1 MQLFFDVREVVRTSS
16 GLLNNARDW
25 LEVLKSSKI
34 FLQLRLS
41 SEVVGKS
48 SEVVGNIRRSSEVF
62 RNLRQSSEDVDEKC
76 HAFYWKKI
84 GRYTPA
90 PPCTMHL
97 NTLTGP
103 DLYTGLQWQ
112 IPSDGSNLR
121 WGMALIDWLLIY
133 ATKETDDPELSIS
146 YTVSYWKQRSS
157 TRDAGVRDTDLQ
169 LPSTCDPACLCTNTL
184 EQRATR
190 NQLLAGYKS
199 SGDSDF
205 QNNANRLLVIMFP
218 GYTVQTMAS
227 NTSSRLLLT
236 L

>member
-25 LEVLKSSKI
+25 LEVLKSLKI

-90 PPCTMHL
+90 PPMHDAL
-97 NTLTGP
+97 KHPNRTWSLYRTSMADSVWWLEFEMRNGTDRLIINLCHERDRWPRIINILYCILLKTTIFNERCRSTGYWP
-103 DLYTGLQWQ
+103 SASFNLWSSLSLHQYNWAKSNKKPTARRVQKLWWQ
-112 IPSDGSNLR
+112 R
-121 WGMALIDWLLIY
+121 
-133 ATKETDDPELSIS
+133 LSEQCKPAFGN
-146 YTVSYWKQRSS
+146 YVP
-157 TRDAGVRDTDLQ
+157 GVH
-169 LPSTCDPACLCTNTL
+169 S
-184 EQRATR
+184 
-190 NQLLAGYKS
+190 
-199 SGDSDF
+199 
-205 QNNANRLLVIMFP
+205 ANYGQQYFI
-218 GYTVQTMAS
+218 
-227 NTSSRLLLT
+227 
-236 L
+236 

>member
-1 MQLFFDVREVVRTSS
+1 MHESHTCGSKIVISRIQTNFSRLTDNSESNCLKTDQIKNIQLFFDVREVVRTSS

-25 LEVLKSSKI
+25 LEVLKSLKI

-48 SEVVGNIRRSSEVF
+48 SEVVANIRRSSEVF

-121 WGMALIDWLLIY
+121 RGMALID
-133 ATKETDDPELSIS
+133 
-146 YTVSYWKQRSS
+146 
-157 TRDAGVRDTDLQ
+157 
-169 LPSTCDPACLCTNTL
+169 
-184 EQRATR
+184 
-190 NQLLAGYKS
+190 
-199 SGDSDF
+199 
-205 QNNANRLLVIMFP
+205 
-218 GYTVQTMAS
+218 
-227 NTSSRLLLT
+227 
-236 L
+236 